1 MLQYTCLGPGAV
13 AEQVLGSVA
22 AVRHA
27 NQLPSDS
34 TLAPECRRSPLP
46 PIQVFVRDSGT
57 SSANWAADSHHL
69 AALESAL
76 LVGAACLVGGL
87 KRGTKTRQCTTPD
100 GGDDDGVNP
109 SGRPDHLVQPTTP
122 RAIPS
127 GSGLGTP
134 TSQPQLEPNELAPGE
149 ADKN

>member
-57 SSANWAADSHHL
+57 PSANWAADSHHL
-69 AALESAL
+69 AALESAPP
-76 LVGAACLVGGL
+76 VRAACLVGGL

-122 RAIPS
+122 GE
-127 GSGLGTP
+127 GSIWKWLGDTDFAA
-134 TSQPQLEPNELAPGE
+134 TTQRTGTWRS
-149 ADKN
+149 